1 MRIATESTCF
11 PGTIMSLTIPISI
24 EDKPSELVVE
34 LRSLVDGRLI
44 APIYHDNCQ
53 PGIHTIE
60 FDPRSVPGGL
70 EAGIYGLRVAIDGE
84 AKVYPI
90 QYMP

>member
-1 MRIATESTCF
+1 MC
-11 PGTIMSLTIPISI
+11 LTIPISI
-24 EDKPSELVVE
+24 EDKPRELIVE
-34 LRSLVDGRLI
+34 LRSLIDGRLI
-44 APIYHDNCQ
+44 APIFHDSCP
-53 PGIHTIE
+53 PGIHNIE
-60 FDPRSVPGGL
+60 FDPKIVPGGL

>member
-1 MRIATESTCF
+1 
-11 PGTIMSLTIPISI
+11 MSLTIPISI
-24 EDKPSELVVE
+24 EDKPRELIVE
-34 LRSLVDGRLI
+34 LRSLIDGRLI
-44 APIYHDNCQ
+44 APIHHGNCS

-60 FDPRSVPGGL
+60 FDPNDVPGGL

-84 AKVYPI
+84 ARVYPI

>member
-1 MRIATESTCF
+1 
-11 PGTIMSLTIPISI
+11 MSLIIPISI

-44 APIYHDNCQ
+44 APVYHNHCA
-53 PGIHTIE
+53 PGIHNIE
-60 FDPRSVPGGL
+60 FDPKTIAGGL
-70 EAGIYGLRVAIDGE
+70 EAGIYGLRVSIDGE
-84 AKVYPI
+84 EKVYPI

>member
-1 MRIATESTCF
+1 
-11 PGTIMSLTIPISI
+11 MSLTIPISI
-24 EDKPSELVVE
+24 EDRPRELIVE

-44 APIYHDNCQ
+44 APIFHDHCP
-53 PGIHTIE
+53 PGIHNIE
-60 FDPRSVPGGL
+60 FDPKTIAGGL

-84 AKVYPI
+84 AMVYPI